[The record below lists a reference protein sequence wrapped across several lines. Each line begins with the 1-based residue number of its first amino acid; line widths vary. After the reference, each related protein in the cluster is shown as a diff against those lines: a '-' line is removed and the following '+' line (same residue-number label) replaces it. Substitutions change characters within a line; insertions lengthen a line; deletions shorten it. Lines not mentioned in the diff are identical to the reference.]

1 MLVGVFIFKRVR
13 YSRLVSL
20 NVEAEV
26 MVILVR
32 ILETPFLL
40 TDLGSVTRVRTLLV
54 HARLLSHPLTSQSTY
69 TVISNGLSKREGL

>member
-1 MLVGVFIFKRVR
+1 
-13 YSRLVSL
+13 
-20 NVEAEV
+20 

-40 TDLGSVTRVRTLLV
+40 TDLGSVAKVRTLLV

-69 TVISNGLSKREGL
+69 TVISNGPSKREGL